1 MLNPGDV
8 GWSSQ
13 TWNGLTRVAFG
24 WSSSV
29 KRRDVTHDW
38 ADCALT
44 DSETNARQLPEGQPS
59 PKPLTSEL

>member
-44 DSETNARQLPEGQPS
+44 DSETPS
-59 PKPLTSEL
+59 VGLGSEAGMHYLQG